1 MPGYFS
7 RERFGLPQAIGALLL
22 LAFVAQCAW
31 FCWKA
36 PLSDREVQYL
46 HPEAMQA
53 MHEGTG
59 DAPSIVSPATHTLAA
74 VVASVPGPRW
84 ADAGGRFV
92 LRFPFVLMATALAAS
107 LWYVSRRLFGNSAG
121 YVAMVLYVFS
131 PWAVIYGATIQP
143 GGPASWAVFGM
154 VFTGIAVAHT
164 LYAPR
169 EVVLWNWKRIL
180 LLGISIG
187 LAVSSLF
194 ATILLL
200 PATACFILY
209 LAPHRRG
216 AALTILAAAC
226 VLGLLVAWILC
237 GFHLR
242 ALLPNQGHAA
252 LQFSPRLYRTW
263 ISYSLVARFLAEMP
277 AVLLLFVVALAG
289 FAAWPKTRY
298 FSTTAPLA
306 VFVLLVL
313 LGIGM
318 PHQGGIDFFRIAL
331 PFAYVFIAGVV
342 ADLLQTRW
350 SELVVAV
357 LAAILLAHA
366 VFSVVGLVRM

>member
-1 MPGYFS
+1 MAGYFS

-22 LAFVAQCAW
+22 LTFVAQCAW
-31 FCWKA
+31 FCAKA

-46 HPEAMQA
+46 HPEAVQA
-53 MHEGTG
+53 MHGG
-59 DAPSIVSPATHTLAA
+59 DAPSVASPATHTLAA
-74 VVASVPGPRW
+74 VSAKLIRPASV
-84 ADAGGRFV
+84 DTLFGRLV
-92 LRFPFVLMATALAAS
+92 LRFPFVLIATALAAS
-107 LWYVSRRLFGNSAG
+107 LWYVSRRLFGNAGG
-121 YVAMVLYVFS
+121 YVAIVLYVFS
-131 PWAVIYGATIQP
+131 PWAVIYGATMQP

-187 LAVSSLF
+187 LAISSMF

-200 PATACFILY
+200 PATACFVFY

-216 AALTILAAAC
+216 AALTILVAAC
-226 VLGLLVAWILC
+226 ALGLLVAWIFC

-242 ALLPNQGHAA
+242 ALLPEQPHAA
-252 LQFSPRLYRTW
+252 VQFSPKLYGTW
-263 ISYSLVARFLAEMP
+263 ISYSLIARFLAEMP
-277 AVLLLFVVALAG
+277 SVLLLFVVALVG

-298 FSTTAPLA
+298 FSTAAPLII
-306 VFVLLVL
+306 FVLLAL
-313 LGIGM
+313 LGVGM

-331 PFAYVFIAGVV
+331 PFAYVFIAGVI

-350 SELVVAV
+350 SELITAV

-366 VFSVVGLVRM
+366 VFSVVGLARM

>member
-1 MPGYFS
+1 MSGYFS

-22 LAFVAQCAW
+22 LAFVAQCVW
-31 FCWKA
+31 FCGKA

-46 HPEAMQA
+46 HPEAAQW
-53 MHEGTG
+53 MHGG
-59 DAPSIVSPATHTLAA
+59 DAPSMVSPATHTLSAVAA
-74 VVASVPGPRW
+74 KLIRPESV
-84 ADAGGRFV
+84 DTLFGRLV
-92 LRFPFVLMATALAAS
+92 LRFPFVLIATALAAS
-107 LWYVSRRLFGNSAG
+107 LWYVSRRLFGNAG
-121 YVAMVLYVFS
+121 GYTAMILYVFS
-131 PWAVIYGATIQP
+131 PWAVIYGATVQP

-187 LAVSSLF
+187 LAVSSIF
-194 ATILLL
+194 ATVLLL
-200 PATACFILY
+200 PATACFVLY

-226 VLGLLVAWILC
+226 AVGLIVAWILC

-242 ALLPNQGHAA
+242 ALLPDQARAA
-252 LQFSPRLYRTW
+252 LQFSPRLFGTW

-277 AVLLLFVVALAG
+277 AVLLLFVVALTG
-289 FAAWPKTRY
+289 FAAWPRTRY
-298 FSTTAPLA
+298 FSTTAPLI
-306 VFVLLVL
+306 VFGLLVL

-331 PFAYVFIAGVV
+331 PFAYVFIAGVI

-350 SELVVAV
+350 SELIMAV

-366 VFSVVGLVRM
+366 VFSIVGLARM

>member
-1 MPGYFS
+1 MPAYFS

-22 LAFVAQCAW
+22 LAFAAQCVW
-31 FCWKA
+31 FCAKA

-46 HPEAMQA
+46 HPEAVQW
-53 MHEGTG
+53 MHGG
-59 DAPSIVSPATHTLAA
+59 DATSMVSPATHSLTVISAKL
-74 VVASVPGPRW
+74 VRPESV
-84 ADAGGRFV
+84 DALFGRLV
-92 LRFPFVLMATALAAS
+92 LRSPFLLIAAALGAS
-107 LWYVSRRLFGNSAG
+107 LWYVSRRLFGNAG
-121 YVAMVLYVFS
+121 GYTAMVLYVFS

-180 LLGISIG
+180 LLGISTG
-187 LAVSSLF
+187 LAVSSIF

-200 PATACFILY
+200 PATACFVLY

-226 VLGLLVAWILC
+226 AVGLLVAWILC

-242 ALLPNQGHAA
+242 ALLPVQGQAA
-252 LQFSPRLYRTW
+252 LQFSPKLYGTW

-277 AVLLLFVVALAG
+277 AVLLLFVVALTG
-289 FAAWPKTRY
+289 FAAWPRTRY
-298 FSTTAPLA
+298 FSTVAPLI
-306 VFVLLVL
+306 VFGLLML

-331 PFAYVFIAGVV
+331 PFAYVFIAGVI

-350 SELVVAV
+350 SELVLAV

-366 VFSVVGLVRM
+366 VFSIVGLARM

>member
-1 MPGYFS
+1 MPNYFS

-31 FCWKA
+31 FCGKA

-46 HPEAMQA
+46 HPEVVQW
-53 MHEGTG
+53 MHGG
-59 DAPSIVSPATHTLAA
+59 DAPSMTSPATHTFSAVAA
-74 VVASVPGPRW
+74 KLVLPESV
-84 ADAGGRFV
+84 DTLFGRLV
-92 LRFPFVLMATALAAS
+92 LRFPFVLIATALAAS
-107 LWYVSRRLFGNSAG
+107 LWYVSRRLFGNAG
-121 YVAMVLYVFS
+121 GYAAMILYVFS
-131 PWAVIYGATIQP
+131 PWAVIYGATVQP

-187 LAVSSLF
+187 LAVSSIF
-194 ATILLL
+194 ATVLIL
-200 PATACFILY
+200 PATACFVLY

-226 VLGLLVAWILC
+226 AVGLVVAWILC

-242 ALLPNQGHAA
+242 ALLPDQAHAA
-252 LQFSPRLYRTW
+252 LQFSPKLYGTW

-277 AVLLLFVVALAG
+277 AVLLLFVVALIG

-298 FSTTAPLA
+298 FSTSAPLI

-331 PFAYVFIAGVV
+331 PFAYVFIAGVI
-342 ADLLQTRW
+342 ADLLQTKW
-350 SELVVAV
+350 SELIMAV

-366 VFSVVGLVRM
+366 VFSVVGLARM

>member
-1 MPGYFS
+1 MPRYFS

-22 LAFVAQCAW
+22 LAFAAQCVW
-31 FCWKA
+31 FCAKA

-46 HPEAMQA
+46 HPEAAQW
-53 MHEGTG
+53 MHGG
-59 DAPSIVSPATHTLAA
+59 DAPSMVSPATHTLTA
-74 VVASVPGPRW
+74 VSAKLVRPKSVDTLFGKL
-84 ADAGGRFV
+84 V
-92 LRFPFVLMATALAAS
+92 LRSPFLLIATALAAS
-107 LWYVSRRLFGNSAG
+107 LWYVSRRLFGNAAG
-121 YVAMVLYVFS
+121 YTAMVLYVFS
-131 PWAVIYGATIQP
+131 PWAVIYGVTIQL

-187 LAVSSLF
+187 LAVSSIF
-194 ATILLL
+194 ATILIL
-200 PATACFILY
+200 PAAACFVLY

-226 VLGLLVAWILC
+226 AVGLVVAWILC

-242 ALLPNQGHAA
+242 ALLPAQGQAA
-252 LQFSPRLYRTW
+252 LQFSPKLFGAW

-277 AVLLLFVVALAG
+277 AVLLLFVVALTG
-289 FAAWPKTRY
+289 FVAWPRTRY
-298 FSTTAPLA
+298 FSTIAPLII
-306 VFVLLVL
+306 FVLLVL

-331 PFAYVFIAGVV
+331 PFAYVFISGVI

-350 SELVVAV
+350 SELITAV

-366 VFSVVGLVRM
+366 VFSVVGLARM

>member
-22 LAFVAQCAW
+22 LAFIAQCAW
-31 FCWKA
+31 FCAKA

-46 HPEAMQA
+46 HPEAVLA
-53 MHEGTG
+53 MHGG
-59 DAPSIVSPATHTLAA
+59 DAPSMVSPATHTLATISA
-74 VVASVPGPRW
+74 RFIAPELVDSVL
-84 ADAGGRFV
+84 GRFA
-92 LRFPFVLMATALAAS
+92 LRLPFLLIATALAGS
-107 LWYVSRRLFGNSAG
+107 LWYVSRRLFGNAGG
-121 YVAMVLYVFS
+121 YVAMILYVFS
-131 PWAVIYGATIQP
+131 PWAVIYGVTIQP

-169 EVVLWNWKRIL
+169 EVVLWNWRRIL

-187 LAVSSLF
+187 LAVSSIF

-200 PATACFILY
+200 PATACFVLY

-226 VLGLLVAWILC
+226 AVGLIVAWFLC

-242 ALLPNQGHAA
+242 DLLPGQGQMA
-252 LQFSPRLYRTW
+252 LQFSPKLYVTW
-263 ISYSLVARFLAEMP
+263 ISYSLIARFLAEMP
-277 AVLLLFVVALAG
+277 AVLLLFGIALAG
-289 FAAWPKTRY
+289 FVAWPKTRY
-298 FSTTAPLA
+298 FSTVAPLI
-306 VFVLLVL
+306 VFILLVL

-342 ADLLQTRW
+342 ADLLQTEW
-350 SELVVAV
+350 SELVTAV

-366 VFSVVGLVRM
+366 VFSVVGLARM

>member
-1 MPGYFS
+1 MSAYFS
-7 RERFGLPQAIGALLL
+7 RERFGMPQAIGALLL
-22 LAFVAQCAW
+22 LAFAAQCVW
-31 FCWKA
+31 FCAKA

-46 HPEAMQA
+46 HPEAVQW
-53 MHEGTG
+53 MHGG
-59 DAPSIVSPATHTLAA
+59 DTPSMVSPTTHTLTVLSAKL
-74 VVASVPGPRW
+74 VRPESV
-84 ADAGGRFV
+84 DTLFGRLV
-92 LRFPFVLMATALAAS
+92 LRSPFLLIATALAAS
-107 LWYVSRRLFGNSAG
+107 LWYVSRRLFGNASG
-121 YVAMVLYVFS
+121 YTAMVLYVFS
-131 PWAVIYGATIQP
+131 PWAVIYGASVQP

-187 LAVSSLF
+187 LAVSSIF
-194 ATILLL
+194 ATILIL
-200 PATACFILY
+200 PATACFVLY

-216 AALTILAAAC
+216 AALAILAAAC
-226 VLGLLVAWILC
+226 AVGLLVAWILC

-242 ALLPNQGHAA
+242 ALLPDQAHTA
-252 LQFSPRLYRTW
+252 LQFSPKLFGTW

-289 FAAWPKTRY
+289 FAAWPRTRY
-298 FSTTAPLA
+298 FSTTAPLI

-331 PFAYVFIAGVV
+331 PFAYVFIAGVI

-350 SELVVAV
+350 SELILAV

-366 VFSVVGLVRM
+366 AFSIVGLARM